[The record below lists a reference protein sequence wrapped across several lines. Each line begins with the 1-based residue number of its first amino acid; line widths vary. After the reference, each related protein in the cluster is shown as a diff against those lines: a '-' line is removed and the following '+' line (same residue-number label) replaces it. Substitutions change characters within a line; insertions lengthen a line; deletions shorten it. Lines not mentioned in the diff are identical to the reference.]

1 MYESTRITI
10 VTLGNFILEK
20 FFFFFNK
27 HFNFLGKE

>member
-10 VTLGNFILEK
+10 VTLDNFILEK
-20 FFFFFNK
+20 FFFFNK